1 MFEIKTKLHIM
12 FRNVNIKLRVRNLYT
27 PHMATDGHDIFFKTI
42 SSSIKLSELL
52 VLINVRKYKSFL
64 EL

>member
-12 FRNVNIKLRVRNLYT
+12 FRNGNRKLRVRNLYK

-52 VLINVRKYKSFL
+52 VLINVKNINHF
-64 EL
+64 